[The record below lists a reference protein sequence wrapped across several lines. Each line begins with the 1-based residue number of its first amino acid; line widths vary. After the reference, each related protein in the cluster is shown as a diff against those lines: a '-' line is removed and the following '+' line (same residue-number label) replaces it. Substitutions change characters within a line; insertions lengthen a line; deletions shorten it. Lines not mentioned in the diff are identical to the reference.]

1 MTFGDHLKSVRLE
14 KHLTQDQVAKDF
26 FITRQTISSWDN
38 EKTYPDITNL
48 IKLSEYYHISLDTLL
63 KEDDGLRKYLEKKDV
78 SQSLSPVRISLLG
91 IDVILSLI
99 LLSSLLNWIQI
110 NSIVMS
116 LICIITVLTIV
127 ALNEI
132 TKFDETYHLNLQQTW
147 QKYLSGDYG
156 LLYAS
161 ILPAIF
167 ILLGIMIIW
176 AQNSLTGI
184 YPIGIGVFIFVLLI
198 IRLKKK

>member
-26 FITRQTISSWDN
+26 FITRQTISSWEN

-91 IDVILSLI
+91 IDVILTLI

-110 NSIVMS
+110 DSIVMS
-116 LICIITVLTIV
+116 LICIITALTIV

-167 ILLGIMIIW
+167 ILLGIMIIC